1 MSFFGDILD
10 DADNRMDY
18 DMDEPFKCDDPKL
31 ATLKVK
37 SNPAKGVVS
46 TLFLNLLFSRVL
58 PRVLISCQMARDMP

>member
-46 TLFLNLLFSRVL
+46 TKFKNLLFSRAS
-58 PRVLISCQMARDMP
+58 PRVLISSKMVRDMP

>member
-18 DMDEPFKCDDPKL
+18 DMDEPHKCDDPKT

-37 SNPAKGVVS
+37 SNPAKNVVS
-46 TLFLNLLFSRVL
+46 IDL
-58 PRVLISCQMARDMP
+58 

>member
-18 DMDEPFKCDDPKL
+18 DMDEPHKCDDPKM

-37 SNPAKGVVS
+37 SAPAKGVVS
-46 TLFLNLLFSRVL
+46 TFFRFNLFFRVFL
-58 PRVLISCQMARDMP
+58 KELTWSKVEMVMP

>member
-18 DMDEPFKCDDPKL
+18 DMDEPHKCDDPKL

-37 SNPAKGVVS
+37 SAPAKGVVS
-46 TLFLNLLFSRVL
+46 NLFFNLLFCRAF
-58 PRVLISCQMARDMP
+58 PKVLISSKMEMDLP

>member
-46 TLFLNLLFSRVL
+46 TLFLKLLFSRAF
-58 PRVLISCQMARDMP
+58 PKVLISCQMARDMP